1 MNTSN
6 NAFQMIADFEGD
18 LAQLL
23 QNDKH
28 DNPIPLLVTRN
39 FVLFPGV
46 IAPILIG
53 REPSLNLIHK
63 LDEGEDKTFA
73 LFSQKNDKVDDP
85 NIEDVYHTG
94 VYAKLVKVLEIP
106 GTNNLTA
113 IVQGLGRCKL
123 VDMDKK
129 VAPYYMGYVD
139 PLENDTLDMKDREV
153 KTAVD
158 EMRKKALE
166 LIARD
171 ENLPNEAQFGVN
183 NIGNAQ
189 VLVNYLCCNFP
200 FKTSAKYKLLNTA
213 KVKTR
218 LFNMM

>member
-106 GTNNLTA
+106 GSIEQAVITRFKVLARMNIAEHRRPQDGTFSIKYNDRMYDFRINTLPVSGKEKVVIRILAPAVSLKAAGDKMIIPGASDADIEKIHDMVQSPNGIILTSGPTGS
-113 IVQGLGRCKL
+113 VKL
-123 VDMDKK
+123 
-129 VAPYYMGYVD
+129 
-139 PLENDTLDMKDREV
+139 
-153 KTAVD
+153 
-158 EMRKKALE
+158 
-166 LIARD
+166 
-171 ENLPNEAQFGVN
+171 Q
-183 NIGNAQ
+183 
-189 VLVNYLCCNFP
+189 LC
-200 FKTSAKYKLLNTA
+200 TQY
-213 KVKTR
+213 
-218 LFNMM
+218 

>member
-73 LFSQKNDKVDDP
+73 LWLADNRLQELQLAETPPDDGR
-85 NIEDVYHTG
+85 E
-94 VYAKLVKVLEIP
+94 
-106 GTNNLTA
+106 
-113 IVQGLGRCKL
+113 QGEERIH
-123 VDMDKK
+123 
-129 VAPYYMGYVD
+129 
-139 PLENDTLDMKDREV
+139 PL
-153 KTAVD
+153 
-158 EMRKKALE
+158 
-166 LIARD
+166 
-171 ENLPNEAQFGVN
+171 
-183 NIGNAQ
+183 
-189 VLVNYLCCNFP
+189 
-200 FKTSAKYKLLNTA
+200 S
-213 KVKTR
+213 
-218 LFNMM
+218 